1 MNLVN
6 ILLAN
11 WDILLFIIVLLV
23 ALVYLWIRGGKSV
36 VFKMLYA
43 MVTEAEKEYGN
54 GTGSLKLA
62 SVIEKIY
69 LKLPAVVR
77 LFVNANTLQKWVE
90 TVLEEAKKVWA
101 QNKDIATYISTPTS
115 SLENGKT
122 TNDTEKLN
130 E

>member
-11 WDILLFIIVLLV
+11 WDILVFLIVLLV
-23 ALVYLWIRGGKSV
+23 VLVYLWVRGGKSV

-77 LFVNANTLQKWVE
+77 LFVTANTLQRWVE

-101 QNKDIATYISTPTS
+101 QNKDIAIYISTPTA

>member
-11 WDILLFIIVLLV
+11 WDILVFLIVLLV
-23 ALVYLWIRGGKSV
+23 VLVYLWVRGGKSV

-77 LFVNANTLQKWVE
+77 LFVTANTLQRWVE

-101 QNKDIATYISTPTS
+101 QNKDIATYISTPTTL
-115 SLENGKT
+115 LENGKT